1 MVSLNTILAI
11 GGIGAAYILFQSLGG
26 ASGIG
31 SRIGGGFATFGS
43 SLTSALNPLSSLSN
57 PFTQRTGF
65 TEDGQFYDTSALTG
79 MSTTPQQRQDSLD
92 KQNDPNLSHDRWE
105 DVITEVCDK
114 YGNCTPYDGSG
125 IINETPQ
132 SERDTSFNFLPSAYG
147 DTYNNNRI
155 TQPYQGP
162 QQEYQGPQQSTSPP
176 PFAGSL
182 EYVFS
187 NNTPVPLTPQSV
199 KYEGNNI
206 RTASNSN
213 PYGNYANPNYPGGI

>member
-79 MSTTPQQRQDSLD
+79 MSTTPQQRQDSLN

-114 YGNCTPYDGSG
+114 YGNCKPYDGSG

-155 TQPYQGP
+155 TQPYQG
-162 QQEYQGPQQSTSPP
+162 QEAALLDPNLAADRFVDPAGKYDPFSVTPIADPFDQGMKEETRTPTLSYIATNNRGLNSSRST
-176 PFAGSL
+176 
-182 EYVFS
+182 
-187 NNTPVPLTPQSV
+187 
-199 KYEGNNI
+199 
-206 RTASNSN
+206 R
-213 PYGNYANPNYPGGI
+213 YG